1 MKILIYVN
9 TKQNLKTNKLLG
21 GVEILN
27 YDLSKHL
34 SKKHS
39 VVLTS
44 NVSKKIKN
52 IKWDIIISSND
63 AKIFNS
69 VNSTRNILWLHNKL
83 QIEKAFRK
91 KQLFSLL
98 FNNIETVFVSKYLDG
113 LTSKFYN
120 FKKRSIISNFLPKI
134 YNTQNKDIYKLKRK
148 RKIVWSVQRNRGL
161 QDFINIWNLKITPL
175 YPDAELHIFSI
186 KPKNYIKY
194 KKNNIYFHGR
204 VQRKRLINFYK
215 QCSGMICLGYDE
227 TFCLNAIESMRMG
240 LPVISLCETA
250 LKEIIKHNRNGFKV
264 NSISNIDKSII
275 KLFNLSD
282 IKINKLRK
290 SSIAF
295 AKQYSSQKIFK
306 KWNKLINN

>member
-27 YDLSKHL
+27 YDLSNHL
-34 SKKHS
+34 SKKHN

-44 NVSKKIKN
+44 TLDKKIKK

-69 VNSTRNILWLHNKL
+69 VYSKRKILWLHNKL

-91 KQLFSLL
+91 NQLFSLL
-98 FNNIETVFVSKYLDG
+98 FNNIEAVFVSKYLDNK
-113 LTSKFYN
+113 TSKFYN
-120 FKKRSIISNFLPKI
+120 FKKRLVIPNFLPKI
-134 YNTQNKDIYKLKRK
+134 YNNQKINIYKTKRK
-148 RKIVWSVQRNRGL
+148 KKLVWSVQRSKGL
-161 QDFINIWNLKITPL
+161 QDFINIWNLKINPL
-175 YPDAELHIFSI
+175 YPKAELHVFSI
-186 KPKNYIKY
+186 NPNKNTRY
-194 KKNNIYFHGR
+194 KKNNIFFHGR
-204 VQRKRLINFYK
+204 VQRKKLIDFYK
-215 QCSGMICLGYDE
+215 QSSGMICLGYDE

-250 LKEIIKHNRNGFKV
+250 LKEIIKHNRNGFVV
-264 NSISNIDKSII
+264 NSINKIDKTII

-282 IKINKLRK
+282 ARLNKLSK
-290 SSIAF
+290 SSITF
-295 AKQYSSQKIFK
+295 AETYNSQKIFK
-306 KWNKLINN
+306 KWDKLISD

>member
-27 YDLSKHL
+27 YDLSNHL
-34 SKKHS
+34 SKKHN
-39 VVLTS
+39 VILTS
-44 NVSKKIKN
+44 TLDRKIKK

-69 VNSTRNILWLHNKL
+69 VYSTRNILWLHNKL

-98 FNNIETVFVSKYLDG
+98 FNKIETVFVSKYLDRT
-113 LTSKFYN
+113 TSKFYN
-120 FKKRSIISNFLPKI
+120 FKKRLVISNFLPKI
-134 YNTQNKDIYKLKRK
+134 YNNQNKNIFKTKRN
-148 RKIVWSVQRNRGL
+148 RKIVWSVQRSRGL
-161 QDFINIWNLKITPL
+161 QDFIHIWNLKITPL
-175 YPDAELHIFSI
+175 YPDAELHVFSI

-204 VQRKRLINFYK
+204 VERKRLINFYK
-215 QCSGMICLGYDE
+215 KCSGMICLGYDE

-250 LKEIIKHNRNGFKV
+250 LKEIIKHNRNGYAV
-264 NSISNIDKSII
+264 NSLVNIDKTII
-275 KLFNLSD
+275 KLFNLSET
-282 IKINKLRK
+282 KFNKLSK
-290 SSIAF
+290 SSIDYAV
-295 AKQYSSQKIFK
+295 KYDSKKIFK
-306 KWNKLINN
+306 KWDKLIAN

>member
-34 SKKHS
+34 SKKHN

-44 NVSKKIKN
+44 NVSKEIKN

-120 FKKRSIISNFLPKI
+120 FKKRLIISNFLPKI
-134 YNTQNKDIYKLKRK
+134 YNNQNKNIYKLKRK
-148 RKIVWSVQRNRGL
+148 RKIVWSVQRSRGL
-161 QDFINIWNLKITPL
+161 QDVINIWNLKIIPF
-175 YPDAELHIFSI
+175 YPDAELHVFSI

-194 KKNNIYFHGR
+194 KKNNIYFVGDALFALPPSFAQGASQSIEGSKE
-204 VQRKRLINFYK
+204 VYEAIKNGTNNYYEKRLTKLKQINIRSKLNHFSFHLSNPLIIFLRNIVLKYLSK
-215 QCSGMICLGYDE
+215 NNKFLEKYLGKIY
-227 TFCLNAIESMRMG
+227 
-240 LPVISLCETA
+240 
-250 LKEIIKHNRNGFKV
+250 RN
-264 NSISNIDKSII
+264 
-275 KLFNLSD
+275 
-282 IKINKLRK
+282 
-290 SSIAF
+290 
-295 AKQYSSQKIFK
+295 
-306 KWNKLINN
+306 

>member
-1 MKILIYVN
+1 MGYK
-9 TKQNLKTNKLLG
+9 
-21 GVEILN
+21 
-27 YDLSKHL
+27 
-34 SKKHS
+34 
-39 VVLTS
+39 
-44 NVSKKIKN
+44 
-52 IKWDIIISSND
+52 ISSND

-186 KPKNYIKY
+186 KQKNYIKY

-215 QCSGMICLGYDE
+215 QCSGMICL
-227 TFCLNAIESMRMG
+227 
-240 LPVISLCETA
+240 SLM
-250 LKEIIKHNRNGFKV
+250 KPFV
-264 NSISNIDKSII
+264 
-275 KLFNLSD
+275 
-282 IKINKLRK
+282 
-290 SSIAF
+290 
-295 AKQYSSQKIFK
+295 
-306 KWNKLINN
+306 